1 MKKLFSFILC
11 VTCAL
16 ALSAQTPDGLTCEN
30 AIPVNNTYTGS
41 ISAPGTYYFTAWT
54 YDLPLACYFYPD
66 GEVEELYMDVDFS
79 CTNGV
84 YDDPNI
90 RELLDVSTGWGI
102 KIPIRFNDFIKNV
115 DEFGRTYYYRA
126 FDQSYREL
134 MANFGISYDVQAFVK
149 VVTSSAGRI
158 TMKPDDTFRNC
169 VENSKW
175 LTLPTTVHVDMLSSS
190 DSYVLPLADWQN
202 DSIRFVWNGKTAP
215 VQVWI
220 GAECD
225 FNLSLSGE
233 KAAIESYTI
242 QPDAGNG
249 ENVYVMSKKAI
260 IDFINYYE
268 KGGVYYVRFAS
279 IEDAELVVEKQ
290 PITGPMADAIRLEI
304 NESVKVGSNDN
315 EQVHYFPIDWKNRNI
330 QFVSTVNTPV
340 KAYFATDVVFEANN
354 TESKLIAIKN
364 FVDQDGE
371 MQLSLSE
378 KELSVLAN
386 SVVGEFVFVKLVADK
401 STTITPLYWDACYCA
416 KNSSEIYT
424 EDDVAIPRRNTTG
437 VWRVYYDDWK
447 KHDTKFCWNGT
458 SSMKMYIMDTC
469 VVSNVSEKDPCNILY
484 HQFTVKSGKSDTL
497 IITSD
502 QWKSWAD
509 RVSEDG
515 YLYFR
520 FNANSVGNL
529 SVTSTLVDVP
539 VIPTPSS
546 PCVINSIELK
556 ANDQIT
562 LNLDSAFTVY
572 RINYNEWVT
581 TGATLTWN
589 GTEPLHTFV
598 AETCE
603 FAIAPYNK
611 YVHAYVSVP
620 AEGSAV
626 LDAAK
631 LAEMAAYVDD
641 AGYLYIRFLTEKEGV
656 LEVK

>member
-102 KIPIRFNDFIKNV
+102 KLPIRFDDFIKDV

-149 VVTSSAGRI
+149 FVTSSAGKI

-175 LTLPTTVHVDMLSSS
+175 ITLPTTVQVDMLSSS
-190 DSYVLPLADWQN
+190 DSYVLPLADWDN
-202 DSIRFVWNGKTAP
+202 DSVRFVWNGKSAP
-215 VQVWI
+215 VQVWM
-220 GAECD
+220 GDDCD
-225 FNLSLSGE
+225 FDLTLSGE
-233 KAAIESYTI
+233 NAAVGQFELL
-242 QPDAGNG
+242 PDAGNG
-249 ENVYVMSKKAI
+249 ENIFVMTKQMI
-260 IDFINYYE
+260 IDYINYLE
-268 KGGVYYVRFAS
+268 KGGIYYVRFVS
-279 IEDAELVVEKQ
+279 PETAELVVEKQ
-290 PITGPMADAIRLEI
+290 PITGPMADAIRLEV
-304 NESVKVGSNDN
+304 NESIKVDANDV
-315 EQVHYFPIDWKNRNI
+315 EQVYYFPVEWKKRNI
-330 QFVSTVNTPV
+330 QFVSSVNTPV
-340 KAYFATDVVFEANN
+340 KAYFATDVVFEANDD
-354 TESKLIAIKN
+354 ESIAVKD
-364 FVDQDGE
+364 FVNQGGE

-378 KELSVLAN
+378 KELTALCDSV
-386 SVVGEFVFVKLVADK
+386 SGDFVFVKLVADK
-401 STTITPLYWDACYCA
+401 STTVTSLYWDACPCA
-416 KNSSEIYT
+416 KASTEIYT
-424 EDDVAIPRRNTTG
+424 EDYVSIPRRNTTP
-437 VWRVYYDDWK
+437 VWRIYYDEWK
-447 KHDTKFCWNGT
+447 KYDVKLCWNAA

-469 VVSNVSEKDPCNILY
+469 VVNAISDKDPSNLFY
-484 HQFTVKSGKSDTL
+484 KQFTVKSGKSDTL
-497 IITSD
+497 LITSD
-502 QWKSWAD
+502 TWKSWAD
-509 RVSEDG
+509 RVSEEG

-539 VIPTPSS
+539 VIPTPTS
-546 PCVINSIELK
+546 PCVENSIELK
-556 ANDQIT
+556 ANVPLT

-572 RINYNEWVT
+572 RINYSEWVA
-581 TGATLTWN
+581 TGATLTWH

-603 FAIAPYNK
+603 FAVAPYNK

>member
-102 KIPIRFNDFIKNV
+102 KLPIRFDDFIKDV

-149 VVTSSAGRI
+149 VVTSSAGKI

-175 LTLPTTVHVDMLSSS
+175 ITLPTTVQVDMLSSS
-190 DSYVLPLADWQN
+190 DSYVLPLADWDN
-202 DSIRFVWNGKTAP
+202 DSVRFVWNGKSAP
-215 VQVWI
+215 VQVWM
-220 GAECD
+220 GDDCD
-225 FNLSLSGE
+225 FDLTLSGE
-233 KAAIESYTI
+233 NAAVGQFELL
-242 QPDAGNG
+242 PDAGNG
-249 ENVYVMSKKAI
+249 ENIFVMTKQMI
-260 IDFINYYE
+260 IDYINYLE
-268 KGGVYYVRFAS
+268 KGGIYYVRFVS
-279 IEDAELVVEKQ
+279 PETAELVVEKQ
-290 PITGPMADAIRLEI
+290 PITGPMADAIRLEV
-304 NESVKVGSNDN
+304 NESIKVDANDV
-315 EQVHYFPIDWKNRNI
+315 EQVYYFPVEWKKRNI
-330 QFVSTVNTPV
+330 QFVSSVNTPV
-340 KAYFATDVVFEANN
+340 KAYFATDVVFEANDD
-354 TESKLIAIKN
+354 ESIAVKD
-364 FVDQDGE
+364 FVNQGGE

-378 KELSVLAN
+378 KELTALCDSV
-386 SVVGEFVFVKLVADK
+386 SGDFVFVKLVADK
-401 STTITPLYWDACYCA
+401 STTVTSLYWDACPCA
-416 KNSSEIYT
+416 KASTEIYT
-424 EDDVAIPRRNTTG
+424 EDYVSIPRRNTTP
-437 VWRVYYDDWK
+437 VWRIYYDEWK
-447 KHDTKFCWNGT
+447 KYDVKLCWNAA

-469 VVSNVSEKDPCNILY
+469 VVNAISDKDPSNLFY
-484 HQFTVKSGKSDTL
+484 KQFTVKSGKSDTL
-497 IITSD
+497 LITSD
-502 QWKSWAD
+502 TWKSWAD
-509 RVSEDG
+509 RVSEEG

-539 VIPTPSS
+539 VIPTPTS
-546 PCVINSIELK
+546 PCVENSIELK
-556 ANDQIT
+556 ANVPLT

-572 RINYNEWVT
+572 RINYSEWVA
-581 TGATLTWN
+581 TGATLTWH

-603 FAIAPYNK
+603 FAVAPYNK